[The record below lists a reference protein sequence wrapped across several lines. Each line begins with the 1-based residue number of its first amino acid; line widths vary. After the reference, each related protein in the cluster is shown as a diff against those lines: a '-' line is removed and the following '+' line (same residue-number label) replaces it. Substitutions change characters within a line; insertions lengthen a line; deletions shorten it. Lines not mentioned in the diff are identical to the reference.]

1 MAPTPVLGAGGIGNG
16 RQMAAAMALG
26 AQGVWCGTV
35 WLTTTE
41 SELDRMAK
49 DKLLAADSSSTVRT
63 TSMTGKHARFLRSR
77 WTDEWERKDTP
88 EPLKTPLQ
96 SILAYNYLRRI
107 DRGMKAPGVTPE
119 SGAYQLYT
127 YPTGQGI
134 GEQNSLRSARDVV
147 RDMASGYVEAIA
159 RLNEQLGYGDE

>member
-1 MAPTPVLGAGGIGNG
+1 M
-16 RQMAAAMALG
+16 
-26 AQGVWCGTV
+26 
-35 WLTTTE
+35 
-41 SELDRMAK
+41 
-49 DKLLAADSSSTVRT
+49 
-63 TSMTGKHARFLRSR
+63 
-77 WTDEWERKDTP
+77 
-88 EPLKTPLQ
+88 Q

-147 RDMASGYVEAIA
+147 RDMASGYVEAVA

>member
-1 MAPTPVLGAGGIGNG
+1 
-16 RQMAAAMALG
+16 MAAAMALG

-41 SELDRMAK
+41 SELERMAR

-63 TSMTGKHARFLRSR
+63 TSLTGKPARFLRSK
-77 WTDEWERKDTP
+77 WTDEWERPDTP
-88 EPLKTPLQ
+88 EPLTTPLQ

-107 DRGMKAPGVTPE
+107 DRGMKAPGVTAD

-134 GEQNSLRSARDVV
+134 GGHNTLRSARDVV
-147 RDMASGYVEAIA
+147 RDMASGYVEALA
-159 RLNEQLGYGDE
+159 RLNEQLGYEDE